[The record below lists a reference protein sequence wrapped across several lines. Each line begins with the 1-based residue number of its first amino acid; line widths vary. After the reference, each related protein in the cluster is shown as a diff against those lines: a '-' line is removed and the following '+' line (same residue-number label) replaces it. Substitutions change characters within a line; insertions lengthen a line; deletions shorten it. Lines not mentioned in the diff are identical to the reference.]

1 MLDSLQTL
9 ELLTTGCT
17 NSWIK
22 GVKYI
27 YNSIIGKE
35 ATMADKCGCGCGAK
49 TAKPEKKGAKP
60 VKKSGK

>member
-1 MLDSLQTL
+1 M
-9 ELLTTGCT
+9 
-17 NSWIK
+17 K

-27 YNSIIGKE
+27 YNSIIEKE